1 MLDNQI
7 APRSEKLGDF
17 AARMELTR
25 NDSTPGW
32 VDDLRVSAAEVIKEK
47 GFPHAKL
54 ENWEFSQVRKVL
66 ADTYNGAEVSYS
78 RDQVR
83 SLLEK
88 PLARAGFPS
97 LVFINGVLDPEL
109 SGAGGLPE
117 GIRLIPFSELDQY
130 QDVYDWVRKSFYLDG
145 GGEAFK
151 GLNLMLTR
159 DPAVFYAPAGMKVK
173 QEIQLL
179 QISAG
184 SVVDRAIFNPGI
196 FVFAAE
202 DSEISVVET
211 HMGLDTGKY
220 LSNACTMIAAGNR
233 SLVRHVK
240 VVAENSQGFHLGKI
254 RIDMEQGTSLK
265 THTIVRSGNFV
276 RNEVETS
283 LNGDG
288 ANAELYGL
296 YLAEDTQHVENST
309 CIEHKKPDCVSRE
322 HYKGILNDKSRAVF
336 RGRIVVAEGAQKT
349 DSKQNNNNL
358 LLSGDAR
365 INSKPQLEIYADD
378 VSCTHGATVGQLEEE
393 KIFYLQSRGIS
404 RNEANAL
411 LIRAFGNE
419 IISRIDSEPLRLILE
434 EEILSAV
441 TVK

>member
-1 MLDNQI
+1 MLDNRLI
-7 APRSEKLGDF
+7 PRSEKLSDF

-25 NDSTPGW
+25 NDSSPGW
-32 VDDLRVSAAEVIKEK
+32 LQDLRFSAAEVIKEK

-66 ADTYNGAEVSYS
+66 ADTYDGAEISYS
-78 RDQVR
+78 RDQIR
-83 SLLEK
+83 FLLEK

-97 LVFINGVLDPEL
+97 LVFVNGVLEPEL
-109 SGAGGLPE
+109 SDAKGMPE
-117 GIRLIPFSELDQY
+117 GISLIPFSELDQY
-130 QDVYDWVRKSFYLDG
+130 PDVSDWIRKSFSLEG

-151 GLNLMLTR
+151 GLNFMLTR
-159 DPAVFYAPAGMKVK
+159 DPVVLYAAAGMKVR

-179 QISAG
+179 FISAG
-184 SVVDRAIFNPGI
+184 SAVDRSIFNPGTFI
-196 FVFAAE
+196 FAGE
-202 DSEISVVET
+202 DSEVTVVET
-211 HMGLDTGKY
+211 HLGLDEGKY

-240 VVAENSQGFHLGKI
+240 VIAENSQGFHLGKI
-254 RIDMEQGTSLK
+254 RADMEQGTSLK
-265 THTIVRSGNFV
+265 THTIVRSGSFV
-276 RNEVETS
+276 RNEVETL

-309 CIEHKKPDCVSRE
+309 CIEHRKPECVSRE

-441 TVK
+441 TIK